1 MRIILLTVLR
11 AWQYN
16 AHAMDA
22 KPLLHA
28 FAQRLRSARERA
40 GMTLS
45 ELAERAEVSRR
56 YVTEAE
62 AGRANPSLAKLAALA
77 DALGWSL
84 SDFVDLPLRTYRGER
99 LALIGLRGA
108 GKSTV
113 GRLLAD
119 RLEVPF
125 VELDQRVEEAAGMS
139 LAELFE
145 LHGADHF
152 HRLEAEILEEVLG
165 EGDRVV
171 LAVGGSIVDVPR
183 TFDRLRRTCRTVW
196 LRAEPEEH
204 FQRVFTSGDRR
215 PMRDRPRA
223 MEELRELLAS
233 REPLYARCEHEITTS
248 DKSADEVARAIE
260 RWSEA

>member
-1 MRIILLTVLR
+1 
-11 AWQYN
+11 
-16 AHAMDA
+16 
-22 KPLLHA
+22 
-28 FAQRLRSARERA
+28 
-40 GMTLS
+40 MTLS

-77 DALGWSL
+77 DALGWTL
-84 SDFVDLPLRTYRGER
+84 AGLVDLPLRTYRGER

-125 VELDQRVEEAAGMS
+125 VELDARVEEAAGMS

-152 HRLEAEILEEVLG
+152 HRLEAEILEEVLS

-183 TFDRLRRTCRTVW
+183 TFDRLRRTCRTLW

-223 MEELRELLAS
+223 MEELRDLLEA
-233 REPLYARCEHEITTS
+233 RTPLYARCENSVVTS
-248 DKSADEVARAIE
+248 DKSPEEVCAEITA
-260 RWSEA
+260 WTEA

>member
-1 MRIILLTVLR
+1 
-11 AWQYN
+11 
-16 AHAMDA
+16 MDA
-22 KPLLHA
+22 KPLLQA
-28 FAQRLRSARERA
+28 FGARLRAARARA
-40 GMTLS
+40 GLTLS
-45 ELAERAEVSRR
+45 ELALRADVSRR

-77 DALGWSL
+77 DALGWTL
-84 SDFVDLPLRTYRGER
+84 AEFVDLPLRTYRGER
-99 LALIGLRGA
+99 LALVGLRGA

-119 RLEVPF
+119 ELEVPF
-125 VELDQRVEEAAGMS
+125 IELDGRVEEAAGMS

-183 TFDRLRRTCRTVW
+183 TFERLRRTCRTLW
-196 LRAEPEEH
+196 LHAEPDEH
-204 FQRVFTSGDRR
+204 FQRVFSSGDRR

-223 MEELRELLAS
+223 MEELRDLLTS
-233 REPLYARCEHEITTS
+233 REPLYARCERRIATS
-248 DKSADEVARAIE
+248 DRTPAQVTEEILTWAES
-260 RWSEA
+260 

>member
-1 MRIILLTVLR
+1 
-11 AWQYN
+11 
-16 AHAMDA
+16 
-22 KPLLHA
+22 
-28 FAQRLRSARERA
+28 
-40 GMTLS
+40 MTLS
-45 ELAERAEVSRR
+45 ELAERADVSRR

-125 VELDQRVEEAAGMS
+125 VELDQRVEEVAGMS
-139 LAELFE
+139 LAEVFE
-145 LHGADHF
+145 LHGAEHF
-152 HRLEAEILEEVLG
+152 HRLEAETLEEVLA

-183 TFDRLRRTCRTVW
+183 TFERLRHTCRTVW

-204 FQRVFTSGDRR
+204 FQRVFASGDRR

-233 REPLYARCEHEITTS
+233 REPLYSRCEVSVDTSKRSPEQVCAEI
-248 DKSADEVARAIE
+248 AAWAEC
-260 RWSEA
+260 